1 MYSDMKTIKNIIQ
14 NKSKSIYS
22 VTPNTSVFDALE
34 VMMNKNISAL
44 LVMDGH
50 ELKGIFT
57 ERDYARKI
65 ILQGKASKETS
76 IQDVM
81 TSKLETVKLNTSIEH
96 CMQIMTERYIRH
108 LPIMEDADLCR
119 KLVYIGRI
127 RLVNRIVQS
136 SDRRVARWG
145 SFKATLIYLYIGL
158 LWGMGVSADYLQQ
171 FYQDIR

>member
-1 MYSDMKTIKNIIQ
+1 
-14 NKSKSIYS
+14 
-22 VTPNTSVFDALE
+22 
-34 VMMNKNISAL
+34 MNKNISAL

-108 LPIMEDADLCR
+108 LPIMEDGIVVGIISIGDLV
-119 KLVYIGRI
+119 KFVIEDQKQTIEQLQSYI
-127 RLVNRIVQS
+127 S
-136 SDRRVARWG
+136 S
-145 SFKATLIYLYIGL
+145 
-158 LWGMGVSADYLQQ
+158 
-171 FYQDIR
+171 